1 VFLIIQLINLG
12 NNQFHLYYSSDK
24 SGYDYDCLDF
34 YPSDRVSLQDRE
46 KSYRQNQ
53 QIIPLCR
60 RDNIDDGIIVPENNI
75 PVFTFEELDKRNISS
90 LDLYTWS
97 APIDLIEHYQAYR
110 ELKINNTT
118 NGSLLKFYNCSLV
131 NRFGSFCQYYFNS
144 TVS

>member
-1 VFLIIQLINLG
+1 MIRLINIG
-12 NNQFHLYYSSDK
+12 NSQFHLYYSSDK
-24 SGYDYDCLDF
+24 LKYDYDCLDF
-34 YPSDRVSLQDRE
+34 YPNDRVLFQFLD

-60 RDNIDDGIIVPENNI
+60 HDNIEDGIIVPENNI
-75 PVFTFEELDKRNISS
+75 PVLTFEELDKHNISS
-90 LDLYTWS
+90 LDLYVWS

-110 ELKINNTT
+110 ELKVNNTT
-118 NGSLLKFYNCSLV
+118 DGSLFKFYNCSLV